1 MKLNLFPF
9 RRNILILVIILFLGL
24 LLRVIL
30 IDSSPPSL
38 YGDELTIT
46 LDAYS
51 LLKTGHDQLGNFLPL
66 TFPMG
71 AGRPAGYVY
80 GSIPF
85 IAIFGPT
92 ALGVRSLSVLSGM
105 GIIFL
110 LFIIGRKL
118 FSEKIGLIAAA
129 IGTVSPWDI
138 SLSRGGFEAHL
149 ALLLVLLGFYL
160 FLLAKERPVLYI
172 FSALSFGLTFHTYPT
187 YKVSLLLFLPLLV
200 WCWLGVKNILAI
212 NKKYFFGGVLIL
224 IVLGV
229 LSLSQT
235 FLAGSEA
242 RFSDINI
249 FSKLKDSIEQKIN
262 YERQITKL
270 PQSLS
275 KYFYNKPVEISKVF
289 IENYLQHF
297 SMDFLV
303 LHGDRN
309 PRHNMAT
316 MGELYAVEI
325 VLIVIGLL
333 NFWQK
338 EKRTILFLLF
348 WIFIAPI
355 PTALIDLPH
364 VLRSSFMLPPLLL
377 LSALGLSVILTN
389 KNKILLFIISLIFI
403 IQFIFF
409 IQKLY
414 FLAPMEYNNFWSYSA
429 RIASEITK
437 QNINNFKYIL
447 LSDEIIDIEFAYPVY
462 AKVDPSVVISQN
474 NKKTIL
480 SNLSFK
486 RFGNVYIGYISNKEI
501 QNFIQ
506 NLDGS
511 VLYITTLDGLKY
523 LKNSEKIVSKD
534 GVVTLVLSR
543 IYK

>member
-1 MKLNLFPF
+1 MKLNLFSL

-30 IDSSPPSL
+30 IDSSPSSL

-105 GIIFL
+105 GIILL

-129 IGTVSPWDI
+129 IGVLSPWDI
-138 SLSRGGFEAHL
+138 SLSRGGFEAHF

-160 FLLAKERPVLYI
+160 FLLAKEKPLLYI
-172 FSALSFGLTFHTYPT
+172 FSASSFGLTFHTYPT

-200 WCWLGVKNILAI
+200 WYWLGVKNVLAI

-338 EKRTILFLLF
+338 ERRTISFLLF

-389 KNKILLFIISLIFI
+389 KNKTLLFIISLIFI

-523 LKNSEKIVSKD
+523 LKNPEKIVSKD